1 MSPVW
6 QILGIAAFVL
16 QILFVGSMQHK
27 GLFRRYP
34 FLFLYSVVLL
44 LAGVVEWATYQRE
57 NYSYYYWANE
67 IVLQILL
74 LFAMLHFIYVALA
87 ADRARTRKVLLIG
100 TAILAVSYALATLK
114 QTPPPSV
121 PVERHTAY
129 FMTMLS
135 RNLSFCSALLN
146 IVLWNSLLHF
156 RRRDSQMLM
165 LAAGVGILT
174 TGKAI
179 GHSMRMIDRSLA
191 LAGNG
196 VVVVSSLL
204 TLALWIWTCWALRPS
219 ASTPRKLDEHS
230 GEAAASPTRLG

>member
-6 QILGIAAFVL
+6 QIFGILAFVL

-34 FLFLYSVVLL
+34 FLFLYSLVLL
-44 LAGVVEWATYQRE
+44 LAGVIEWATLKQE
-57 NYSYYYWANE
+57 GFANYYWSNE
-67 IVLQILL
+67 IILQILL

-87 ADRARTRKVLLIG
+87 TDPSRMRKVVLIG
-100 TAILAVSYALATLK
+100 GAIIIVSFAVATLK

-121 PVERHTAY
+121 PIERHSAY

-146 IVLWNSLLHF
+146 VILWNSLLHY

-165 LAAGVGILT
+165 LAAGVGIFT

-191 LAGNG
+191 TAGNG
-196 VVVVSSLL
+196 VVVVSALL
-204 TLALWIWTCWALRPS
+204 ALALWVWTCWALRPS
-219 ASTPRKLDEHS
+219 PISPRRLDGPA
-230 GEAAASPTRLG
+230 GEPAPTATHGT